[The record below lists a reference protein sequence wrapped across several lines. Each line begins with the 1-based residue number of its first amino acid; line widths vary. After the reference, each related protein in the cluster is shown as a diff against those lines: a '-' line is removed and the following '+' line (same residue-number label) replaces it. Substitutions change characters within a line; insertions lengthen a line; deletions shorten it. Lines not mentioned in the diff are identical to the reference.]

1 MTIDIPDYLQDNPNY
16 YIEWW
21 DKFNITDNIKICT
34 ENILN
39 LFDKLEIEECLIWP
53 WYNWFKLKKER
64 LDIWYISY
72 MILWDELR
80 MHYVKINDWNNQYWS
95 FNNEINFQG
104 QGYWKLL
111 YMWVAIKAKE
121 KWLTFVS
128 DHSRD
133 IKDNAKYIWNV
144 LVNEGLAKF
153 QEGRFRMINE
163 KLP

>member
-64 LDIWYISY
+64 LDIWYIS
-72 MILWDELR
+72 
-80 MHYVKINDWNNQYWS
+80 
-95 FNNEINFQG
+95 
-104 QGYWKLL
+104 
-111 YMWVAIKAKE
+111 
-121 KWLTFVS
+121 
-128 DHSRD
+128 
-133 IKDNAKYIWNV
+133 
-144 LVNEGLAKF
+144 
-153 QEGRFRMINE
+153 
-163 KLP
+163 